1 MKKLVV
7 AFVLIITFSKG
18 NAQIK
23 VGDAMPNSTLNNIQN
38 QAVELSSFKG
48 KTVLVD
54 FWASWCGPCR
64 VANKK
69 LVKLHSDIKTK
80 DFEIIGIS
88 LDTDIVKWGNAIK
101 KDKIEYTQ
109 LNEPKGFDAKVA
121 VRFGVE
127 ELPTTY
133 LFDKEGVL
141 IAINPT
147 EEEINNQ
154 INKLQ

>member
-1 MKKLVV
+1 MKKLVL
-7 AFVLIITFSKG
+7 AFILIITFSKG
-18 NAQIK
+18 NAQLKI
-23 VGDAMPNSTLNNIQN
+23 GDALPNSTLNNIQN
-38 QAVELSSFKG
+38 EAVDLSSFKG

-54 FWASWCGPCR
+54 FWASWCAPCR

-69 LVKLHSDIKTK
+69 LVKLHSEINNQ

-88 LDTDIVKWGNAIK
+88 LDTDKVKWINAIK

-109 LNEPKGFDAKVA
+109 LNESKGFDAKVA
-121 VRFGVE
+121 VRFGIE
-127 ELPTTY
+127 ELPTSF

-147 EEEINNQ
+147 EEEINSQ
-154 INKLQ
+154 INKQ